1 MSINITQFKK
11 IMNSYDELRTRNKQ
25 ILKNRKHEIY
35 NNIPAIKDIDKTLAE
50 LSYKTTMAIMEDP
63 SNKEDYI
70 SNLKDEIATLSLKK
84 SSLLEINDYDTEYLK
99 PIYNCELCNDTGY
112 INSNKCT
119 CLKQAI
125 INIAYEQSNL
135 KNILAEE
142 NFDTFSFDYYSN
154 ELIEGYSLSPLDNIQ
169 IIYSRCKQFVLN
181 FDSSF
186 SNLILFGQAGLGKT
200 FLCNCIAKELL
211 DYSYTVIYLSAFQ
224 LFKLFENYR
233 FRNEDN
239 LVSSEE
245 IDNITSCDLLIIDD
259 LGTEIINSFTSSEL
273 FNCLN
278 TRLLQKKSTVISTNL
293 RPNEW
298 SKQYSDR
305 IVSRIF
311 GNYTPLK
318 FFGTDIRML
327 KYK

>member
-25 ILKNRKHEIY
+25 ILKNRKQEIY